1 MLGKSDFL
9 VRLTKAL
16 VTLICSSLALS
27 LCGCERFGCDGDGRS
42 GRGVG
47 ETVGAPEWTFD
58 GSRIVAGDDGAPLTG
73 PIYSMAWAAVVDAD
87 ARQVARLQV
96 PDTEESR
103 LTEVDPGRRWTCKGF
118 ILGPGEEASEVLRE
132 NRLIRYDCEI
142 VVDDERS
149 LTLNFNAEVLQHVV
163 LASFSYFE
171 IRLPL
176 AGYTGARATVDGS
189 FGGVILD
196 EVPGGPCHPSYWEGP
211 MSSLEIKGDR
221 VTLGLDV
228 DKAGF
233 TWVSFLDGRALQS
246 PEPSLIIQLNPAI
259 AGPRERLGSLA
270 AKGSVHSTS
279 IRFTVDPP
287 AAKPDAEPDVREL
300 QRVEAPARLPDAVST
315 AILEGGWELA
325 PFTEAPGSSRGFTPS
340 LGHTAHWSEL
350 PVSGRLERSSL
361 TVEGRGRPVTSFVL
375 ASGPVEN
382 LRLKINGRGD
392 CLDGNEI
399 MEELSLPPGR
409 GRRTA
414 EEVWRYAARTTYSM
428 PLHPTDD
435 LGEFIGSYGYGFS
448 STLSAMALVRLW
460 GHAGLPARRT
470 FLSGRTG
477 YAIAEAF
484 YDGDWHAFDL
494 ADRVYYLDPVD
505 MSLASAEELASRPEL
520 VRLNSDA
527 SGMGPGG
534 VPAEETAREIYEN
547 ADLSY
552 NVGGIGFE
560 RLMRI
565 SLAKGEQ
572 LVRFFRPLGRWAPS
586 PREPYNYANALLAF
600 TPDTDDPNALDG
612 FLATQNVTL
621 REGTLVPKDP
631 TEPAWIEYSAV
642 SPYVIVE
649 AQLKIEA
656 DREAFEAISTL
667 LSLDQGTTWIPVDFD
682 PVSGTADLTPH
693 LVPGPQEAGTAY
705 ERLDRNF
712 SYQLHIEL
720 AASDGEATYAL
731 RSLSVL
737 TWTQMN
743 PALLPRLR
751 AGVNSLE
758 TRCSSYGP
766 GASVTLGWIE
776 GDLRTEPEEIFV
788 GEPFTLRGAIAY
800 PEGGISETTVV
811 KAYALTPG
819 GRVELGSWGPESA
832 QATDIR
838 LPFELSCRPI
848 DLAVYYP
855 QIPVGAVRLEIAAGP
870 TADPPSGWE
879 STFETDVRLRLR
891 PDLVVLPDLVDLS
904 PAPPSTGEEVQI
916 TALVRNFCPG
926 RELLYFQG
934 TPSPPADVA
943 LYEIEGDSRRL
954 VQTVTLPEI
963 APGSA
968 APAVFRWTAP
978 SAAGSKALVIVAD
991 PEDEVRE
998 RDEANSA
1005 VVRLLVTPNPR

>member
-1 MLGKSDFL
+1 MLGKRGFV
-9 VRLTKAL
+9 VRVTITL
-16 VTLICSSLALS
+16 VTLICASLALS
-27 LCGCERFGCDGDGRS
+27 ACGCDRFGCDGGVRT
-42 GRGVG
+42 GRGAG
-47 ETVGAPEWTFD
+47 EEAGPLEWTFD
-58 GSRIVAGDDGAPLTG
+58 GSRIVAADDGAPLTG
-73 PIYSMAWAAVVDAD
+73 PIYSMGWAAVVDAD
-87 ARQVARLQV
+87 ARQVAPLQV

-132 NRLIRYDCEI
+132 NRLIRYDCE
-142 VVDDERS
+142 VVVEDERS

-176 AGYTGARATVDGS
+176 AGYAGARATVDGS
-189 FGGVILD
+189 FGGVILE
-196 EVPGGPCHPSYWEGP
+196 EVPRGPCHPSYWEGP
-211 MSSLEIKGDR
+211 LSSLEIRGER

-228 DKAGF
+228 EQAGF
-233 TWVSFLDGRALQS
+233 SWVSFLDGRALQR
-246 PEPSLIIQLNPAI
+246 PDTSLIIQLNPAI

-270 AKGSVHSTS
+270 TKGSDYSTS

-287 AAKPDAEPDVREL
+287 AAKPDAGPDIREI
-300 QRVEAPARLPDAVST
+300 QRAEAPAPLPDVLAT
-315 AILEGGWELA
+315 AIAEGGWELA
-325 PFTEAPGSSRGFTPS
+325 PFTEAPGSIPGSTLS
-340 LGHTAHWSEL
+340 LGHTARWCEL

-361 TVEGRGRPVTSFVL
+361 TVEGRGRPVTSFVS

-382 LRLKINGRGD
+382 LRFKINGRGD
-392 CLDGNEI
+392 CIDGNEI
-399 MEELSLPPGR
+399 IEELSLPPGR

-414 EEVWRYAARTTYSM
+414 EDVWRYAAGITYSM

-435 LGEFIGSYGYGFS
+435 FGEFIGSYGYGFS

-470 FLSGRTG
+470 FLSGRRG
-477 YAIAEAF
+477 YAIAEVF
-484 YDGDWHAFDL
+484 YDGDWHVFDL
-494 ADRVYYLDPVD
+494 ADRAYYLDPVD
-505 MSLASAEELASRPEL
+505 MSLASAEKLASQPEL

-527 SGMGPGG
+527 SGIGPGG
-534 VPAEETAREIYEN
+534 VPAEETARETYEN
-547 ADLSY
+547 AGPSY

-560 RLMRI
+560 RLMRT
-565 SLAKGEQ
+565 SLAKGEH

-600 TPDTDDPNALDG
+600 TPDFDDPNALGG
-612 FLATQNVTL
+612 FIATQNVTL
-621 REGTLVPKDP
+621 TEGALVPQDP
-631 TEPAWIEYSAV
+631 AEPAWIEYSAV

-649 AQLKIEA
+649 AQLKIDAE
-656 DREAFEAISTL
+656 REALQGISTL
-667 LSLDQGTTWIPVDFD
+667 LSLDEGTTWTPVDFD
-682 PVSGTADLTPH
+682 PASGTADLTPH
-693 LVPGPQEAGTAY
+693 LVPGPQEPGTAY

-712 SYQLHIEL
+712 SYRLHVDF
-720 AASDGEATYAL
+720 AAPGGVTPCAL

-737 TWTQMN
+737 TWTQLN

-788 GEPFTLRGAIAY
+788 GEPFTVKGAIAD
-800 PEGGISETTVV
+800 PGGGLSETTVV

-819 GRVELGSWGPESA
+819 GRMELGSWRPGSS
-832 QATDIR
+832 QTTDGR
-838 LPFELSCRPI
+838 LPFELSCPPV
-848 DLAVYYP
+848 DPAVYYP
-855 QIPVGAVRLEIAAGP
+855 ETPVGAVHLKISAGP
-870 TADPPSGWE
+870 AADPPLEWKSI
-879 STFETDVRLRLR
+879 FEADVPLRLR
-891 PDLVVLPDLVDLS
+891 PDLVVLPGLVDLS
-904 PAPPSTGEEVQI
+904 PSTPSAGEEVEI

-934 TPSPPADVA
+934 TPAPPADVA
-943 LYEIEGDSRRL
+943 LYEIEEDSRRL

-963 APGSA
+963 EPGSA
-968 APAVFRWTAP
+968 APAVFTWTAP
-978 SAAGSKALVIVAD
+978 STPGATALVIVAD
-991 PEDEVRE
+991 PKDEIRE

-1005 VVRLLVTPNPR
+1005 SVRLLVTPARR